1 MKKIMVIIILMLLG
15 GCGRANAN
23 YKLLSLDDKTIWDQ
37 YHVNMDVFSERLV
50 YELTDISPFFK
61 MKSSISF
68 NSRTIF
74 HGAFFYFEITEN
86 SKPYGFFSNE
96 PKYPIDQFSFE
107 IDDLS
112 FQVIISPITSSPEKS
127 YPWVYITGVNGKL
140 NYYILLELGDNN
152 VIMQNQYNE
161 SDTFKLEDREKII
174 GVLSSIFTR
183 NSS

>member
-1 MKKIMVIIILMLLG
+1 MKKILVIILLMFLG
-15 GCGRANAN
+15 GCGSSNAN
-23 YKLLSLDDKTIWDQ
+23 HKTLYIDDESIWNQ
-37 YHVNMDVFSERLV
+37 YHVNMVVFSERLIE
-50 YELTDISPFFK
+50 ELADKSLFFK
-61 MKSSISF
+61 MKPSISI
-68 NSRTIF
+68 NSRTEF

-86 SKPYGFFSNE
+86 PKPYEFINN
-96 PKYPIDQFSFE
+96 PKHPIDQFSFE